1 MKKIIVP
8 FKDEECI
15 VEEVKEQD
23 LINVESGGLFTC
35 FFLKRC
41 FGVKQMYKDMDKILG
56 RNAHA

>member
-1 MKKIIVP
+1 MRKIIVP

-41 FGVKQMYKDMDKILG
+41 IQVKQMADQLLHP
-56 RNAHA
+56 RA